1 MDLNKIRGTGELRM
15 GEGFDALLETFHPDR
30 DRAAEMYL
38 RLRERIE
45 RFFEWRNCEDTHEL
59 ADIVFDR
66 TAKKIVDGEKL
77 KSIEAYCV
85 SVAKFVLLEDRRRA
99 FRREELEENSST
111 ISGGANEADLIP
123 DGQAALRH
131 QCLER
136 CLGELAM
143 DDRRLLINY
152 FDTDQQTMI
161 PKRKRLAGSLGITLN
176 SLRIRVCRLKSKVG
190 TCTKKCCEDA

>member
-1 MDLNKIRGTGELRM
+1 M
-15 GEGFDALLETFHPDR
+15 GEGFDELLEALDTNR
-30 DRAAEMYL
+30 DRAADIYL

-45 RFFEWRNCEDTHEL
+45 RFFEWRNCEDTQEL

-111 ISGGANEADLIP
+111 ISGRANEADLIP

-131 QCLER
+131 LCLER

-143 DDRRLLINY
+143 DDKRLLIGY

-161 PKRKRLAGSLGITLN
+161 PKRKRLAESLGITTN
-176 SLRIRVCRLKSKVG
+176 SLRIRVFRLRSKVG
-190 TCTKKCCEDA
+190 ACTRKCCESA

>member
-1 MDLNKIRGTGELRM
+1 M
-15 GEGFDALLETFHPDR
+15 GEGFDALLGTLDTDR
-30 DRAAEMYL
+30 DRAADIYL

-45 RFFEWRNCEDTHEL
+45 RFFEWRNCEDTQEL

-77 KSIEAYCV
+77 KSIEAYCI
-85 SVAKFVLLEDRRRA
+85 SVAKFVLLEDRRKA
-99 FRREELEENSST
+99 SRREELEENSST
-111 ISGGANEADLIP
+111 ISGGPNEADLIP

-136 CLGELAM
+136 CLGELAV
-143 DDRRLLINY
+143 DDRVLLVGY

-161 PKRKRLAGSLGITLN
+161 SKRQRLAASLGVTLN